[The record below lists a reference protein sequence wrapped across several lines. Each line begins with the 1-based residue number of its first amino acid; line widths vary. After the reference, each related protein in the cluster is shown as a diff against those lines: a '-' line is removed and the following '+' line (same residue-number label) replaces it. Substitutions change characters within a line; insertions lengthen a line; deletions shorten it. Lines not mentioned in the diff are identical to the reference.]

1 MRAGRRGLGLGR
13 PCTRRAQRAGDTD
26 GGRGRRG
33 TGRAGG
39 AQARRR
45 EGRRRRAERGP
56 GREAARNGVLQA
68 RPTSPARGRE
78 QWEAGR
84 PVPPRS
90 PAGRA
95 AAVGRARPKDTRR
108 GRRRTGLASAPR
120 PGCRLQ
126 VRGPRRIVR
135 PSDRA
140 HCAAGGGG
148 RAGAHLPSAAAAL
161 IGVLPEQLRPGP
173 RDPGRDPQLRR
184 AARPPCA
191 SCRDRATLARPGPP
205 STVGVG
211 ECPGHSEGWTAPL
224 FSQPVRMSATLHSFR
239 GGRGRPVL
247 GPTADPGPR
256 IPHRRWNRSQPM
268 GGGGFPA
275 GPGQPSSGHR
285 VRSQPQGQCPHLA
298 DRAFA
303 ESLCG
308 ILGSAIFFLLL
319 GWASLGGPEVRL
331 ALSPSPCLSGK
342 FLRPRA
348 GRQAEQGRR
357 RVR

>member
-1 MRAGRRGLGLGR
+1 MG
-13 PCTRRAQRAGDTD
+13 
-26 GGRGRRG
+26 
-33 TGRAGG
+33 AGG
-39 AQARRR
+39 AGEPGGPGAHRPAAGKAVAGAPSGGPVGRPPGTGCCRPGPRLRPAAANNGRPGARSRRGAPQAARLRSA
-45 EGRRRRAERGP
+45 GRGP
-56 GREAARNGVLQA
+56 RTLGADGGALAWPAPLGPAA
-68 RPTSPARGRE
+68 
-78 QWEAGR
+78 
-84 PVPPRS
+84 
-90 PAGRA
+90 
-95 AAVGRARPKDTRR
+95 
-108 GRRRTGLASAPR
+108 
-120 PGCRLQ
+120 GCRLQ

-224 FSQPVRMSATLHSFR
+224 FSQPVRMSATLHSSR

-275 GPGQPSSGHR
+275 APGQPSSGHR

-298 DRAFA
+298 DRAFT